1 MREKLCLK
9 FRAMKP
15 NQEQSQGDNAGM
27 AENPLPALPLRNQRI
42 GNFRI
47 SRCVRDKPV
56 GNRSR
61 SM

>member
-1 MREKLCLK
+1 MRGKLCSK
-9 FRAMKP
+9 FRAMRP
-15 NQEQSQGDNAGM
+15 DPAQSQGDNAGM
-27 AENPLPALPLRNQRI
+27 AESPPPVLPLPNQRI

-47 SRCVRDKPV
+47 LRCARDKPV